1 MENKSY
7 EVIING
13 VGKNVTRKEDK
24 DVIEKIFNN
33 YKTDSLILRT
43 VGQICESQDN
53 FYIANYQRGYRW
65 GKDEVEALLK
75 DIYEVYKKDDREQKY
90 CLQPLVVKKRKDQE
104 YTRTLKNLIEGI
116 SKQDNKLEQ
125 EAENQR
131 KVDGEIYEL
140 LDGQQRLTTLWL
152 ILLELDRN
160 QKTEGKK
167 ESENKTYQIYY
178 ELLRR
183 VDKDFIEQASG
194 IIKNW
199 IEKDN
204 PEGKNLN
211 RSKYRDV
218 ILGNL
223 TFLWYEVTN
232 GISKVDES
240 TDQNVGN
247 NDSEKLFRKINKGK
261 IDLTNAELFKAMLL
275 NEENARTEEDRRE
288 LEQISFEWDRVEQSL
303 RNDEF
308 WFFISND
315 TSEGRT
321 RIDYILEVYARGL
334 KVEDEE
340 IKKIEDETKK
350 KEFKKIRG
358 NYKADLKKLDV
369 NKDRY
374 SFLAVNKYLEY
385 CQKTSNGMTLKDIWK
400 DIVSVHDKLYSWY
413 QDNELYHNIGFLVAC
428 EGKTCG
434 AASEIIVDLYGY
446 HAKADIKDMRKD
458 VLEKIKEQ
466 FRQIAKNIKGEN
478 GSTDK
483 DDLKT
488 LTVSINYKDI
498 SKADLRKFLLYSN
511 IYPIIKVA
519 KKLEELIKEAKEKDD
534 KDDMVKSLQ
543 KSLNETH
550 LERFPFKKYYQIDW
564 DIEHI
569 NPEKPIGTI
578 NDAISVFEEDEVK
591 SKYKK
596 AIRDY
601 LKAKNCDENDL
612 ATDEGLQECWE
623 RVGPK
628 DGEDYVS
635 NLVLLDSSTNRQYH
649 NAIFGY
655 KRYCIIQREQEGK
668 YVPPQTRKVFLKY
681 NDKNPE
687 WIEWTDENQEKYETE
702 LIEMLNYVETGK

>member
-1 MENKSY
+1 MAEELIKISIDQEESFYIENGDY
-7 EVIING
+7 
-13 VGKNVTRKEDK
+13 DK
-24 DVIEKIFNN
+24 
-33 YKTDSLILRT
+33 TLRT
-43 VGQICESQDN
+43 IIQEHKNKEKNGNVLQLKSVQDICDGAKN
-53 FYIANYQRGYRW
+53 FYIADYQRGYRW
-65 GKDEVEALLK
+65 GEDEVEALLN
-75 DIYEVYKKDDREQKY
+75 DIYEVYKKDDSGQKY
-90 CLQPLVVKKRKDQE
+90 CLQPLVVTENKECVFSAYLEKDGVKKQKS
-104 YTRTLKNLIEGI
+104 KEGCH
-116 SKQDNKLEQ
+116 
-125 EAENQR
+125 
-131 KVDGEIYEL
+131 EL
-140 LDGQQRLTTLWL
+140 LDGQQRLTTIFL
-152 ILLELDRN
+152 IIEIIKQLIEDKRN
-160 QKTEGKK
+160 
-167 ESENKTYQIYY
+167 TYRIYY
-178 ELLRR
+178 ELVRPIDR
-183 VDKDFIEQASG
+183 EFIANTIKGEKGKEG
-194 IIKNW
+194 IIKRWFCGKSDFNSNYQDVYRRKTRDHEQGDFKNPNW
-199 IEKDN
+199 QKKELEKYLN
-204 PEGKNLN
+204 VIYTNL
-211 RSKYRDV
+211 V
-218 ILGNL
+218 FI
-223 TFLWYEVTN
+223 WYEVKEDVN
-232 GISKVDES
+232 E
-240 TDQNVGN
+240 
-247 NDSEKLFRKINKGK
+247 ELFRKINKGK
-261 IDLTNAELFKAMLL
+261 IELTNAELFKAMLL
-275 NEENARTEEDRRE
+275 NDENARTGEERRE
-288 LEQISFEWDRVEQSL
+288 LERISFEWDKIEQSL

-315 TSEGRT
+315 HSEERT
-321 RIDYILEVYARGL
+321 RIDYILEVYARSL
-334 KVEDEE
+334 D
-340 IKKIEDETKK
+340 KK
-350 KEFKKIRG
+350 KKYSIEKE
-358 NYKADLKKLDV
+358 
-369 NKDRY
+369 RY
-374 SFLAVNKYLEY
+374 SFLVVQDNLNK
-385 CQKTSNGMTLKDIWK
+385 KTGDFNSIKEVWK
-400 DIVSVHDKLYSWY
+400 EIVSIHDKLYSWY

-428 EGKTCG
+428 EGKTRA
-434 AASEIIVDLYGY
+434 AASESIVDLYIRK
-446 HAKADIKDMRKD
+446 AKADIEEMRQY
-458 VLEKIKEQ
+458 VLKKIKEEFCQ
-466 FRQIAKNIKGEN
+466 VAKKIKSGKEN
-478 GSTDK
+478 ESTDNI
-483 DDLKT
+483 DLKD
-488 LTVSINYKDI
+488 LIASIDYNNV
-498 SKADLRKFLLYSN
+498 SKADLRKILLYSN

>member
-1 MENKSY
+1 MGNITCQ
-7 EVIING
+7 IIID
-13 VGKNVTRKEDK
+13 GKEKQITLQED
-24 DVIEKIFNN
+24 IATILRIFN
-33 YKTDSLILRT
+33 KDSSDELTLKK
-43 VGQICESQDN
+43 VGDICDDKNN
-53 FYIANYQRGYRW
+53 FYIASYQRGYRW
-65 GKDEVEALLK
+65 GKDEVEALLN
-75 DIYEVYKKDDREQKY
+75 DIYKVYKKDDSGQKY
-90 CLQPLVVKKRKDQE
+90 CLQPLVVKRRRNCESSALLGNAGVKE
-104 YTRTLKNLIEGI
+104 M
-116 SKQDNKLEQ
+116 
-125 EAENQR
+125 ENEE
-131 KVDGEIYEL
+131 DCYEL

-152 ILLELDRN
+152 ILSELDRN
-160 QKTEGKK
+160 QKTETKK

-183 VDKDFIEQASG
+183 VDKDFIEQARG

-204 PEGKNLN
+204 PEGKNLVK
-211 RSKYRDV
+211 SEYRKV
-218 ILGNL
+218 ILENL

-261 IDLTNAELFKAMLL
+261 IELTNAELFKAMLL

-315 TSEGRT
+315 TSEERT

-350 KEFKKIRG
+350 KEFKKIMRT
-358 NYKADLKKLDV
+358 YKADLEKLDV

-400 DIVSVHDKLYSWY
+400 EIVSIHDKLYSWY

-428 EGKTCG
+428 EGKTRA
-434 AASEIIVDLYGY
+434 AASESIVDLYVSK
-446 HAKADIKDMRKD
+446 AKADIKEMRRY
-458 VLEKIKEQ
+458 VLKKIKEQ
-466 FRQIAKNIKGEN
+466 FCLVAKKIKSGKEN
-478 GSTDK
+478 ESTDNI
-483 DDLKT
+483 DLKD
-488 LTVSINYKDI
+488 LIASIDYNNV
-498 SKADLRKFLLYSN
+498 SKADLRKILLYSN
-511 IYPIIKVA
+511 IFPIIKVFKKFEESKKKAKEAA
-519 KKLEELIKEAKEKDD
+519 KKTNGDID
-534 KDDMVKSLQ
+534 KSLQ
-543 KSLNETH
+543 KSLNEIF
-550 LERFPFKKYYQIDW
+550 LERFPFKKYYLIDW

-569 NPEKPIGTI
+569 NPREPIKEIEK
-578 NDAISVFEEDEVK
+578 AIAVFKDEEEKEAYKNAIIDYLTAKGCNGKELEED
-591 SKYKK
+591 
-596 AIRDY
+596 AN
-601 LKAKNCDENDL
+601 L
-612 ATDEGLQECWE
+612 LQKCWE
-623 RVGPK
+623 KNSPEDGK
-628 DGEDYVS
+628 DDIG

-655 KRYCIIQREQEGK
+655 KRSCIIQREKTGK
-668 YVPPQTRKVFLKY
+668 YVLPQTRKVFLKY
-681 NDKNPE
+681 DDAKP
-687 WIEWTDENQEKYETE
+687 E
-702 LIEMLNYVETGK
+702 LIEWNKNNQKEYEEVFVEMINFID

>member
-1 MENKSY
+1 MAEELIKISIDQEESFYIENGDY
-7 EVIING
+7 
-13 VGKNVTRKEDK
+13 DK
-24 DVIEKIFNN
+24 
-33 YKTDSLILRT
+33 TLRT
-43 VGQICESQDN
+43 IIQEHKNKEKNGNVLQLKSVQDICDGAKN
-53 FYIANYQRGYRW
+53 FYIADYQRGYRW
-65 GKDEVEALLK
+65 GKDEVEALLD
-75 DIYEVYKKDDREQKY
+75 DIYKVYKKDDSGQKY
-90 CLQPLVVKKRKDQE
+90 CLQPLVVTENKECVFSAYLEKDGVKEQ
-104 YTRTLKNLIEGI
+104 KSKEGCH
-116 SKQDNKLEQ
+116 
-125 EAENQR
+125 
-131 KVDGEIYEL
+131 EL
-140 LDGQQRLTTLWL
+140 LDGQQRLTTIFL
-152 ILLELDRN
+152 IIETIKQLIDDKRN
-160 QKTEGKK
+160 
-167 ESENKTYQIYY
+167 TYRIYY
-178 ELLRR
+178 ELVRPIDR
-183 VDKDFIEQASG
+183 EFIANTIKREEVKGG
-194 IIKNW
+194 IIKQWFCRKSDFNSNHQDVYRRKTRDHEPGDCKNPNW
-199 IEKDN
+199 QKKELEKYLN
-204 PEGKNLN
+204 VIYTNL
-211 RSKYRDV
+211 V
-218 ILGNL
+218 FI
-223 TFLWYEVTN
+223 WYEVKEDVN
-232 GISKVDES
+232 E
-240 TDQNVGN
+240 
-247 NDSEKLFRKINKGK
+247 ELFRKINKGK
-261 IDLTNAELFKAMLL
+261 IELTNAELFKAMLL
-275 NEENARTEEDRRE
+275 NDENAITAEDRRE
-288 LEQISFEWDRVEQSL
+288 LEQISFEWDKIEQSL

-308 WFFISND
+308 WFFISNNK
-315 TSEGRT
+315 SEERT
-321 RIDYILEVYARGL
+321 RIDYILEVYARSL
-334 KVEDEE
+334 EDAE
-340 IKKIEDETKK
+340 KEDAE
-350 KEFKKIRG
+350 KEDAEKYDI
-358 NYKADLKKLDV
+358 L
-369 NKDRY
+369 KDRY
-374 SFLAVNKYLEY
+374 SFLVVQEKLKKEA
-385 CQKTSNGMTLKDIWK
+385 NGFDGIRKVWR
-400 DIVSVHDKLYSWY
+400 DIVHVHDKLYSWY

-428 EGKTCG
+428 EGKTRT
-434 AASEIIVDLYGY
+434 AASETIVDLYVSK
-446 HAKADIKDMRKD
+446 AKADIKEMRQY
-458 VLEKIKEQ
+458 VLKKIKEEFCQ
-466 FRQIAKNIKGEN
+466 VAKNIKGEN

-596 AIRDY
+596 AIHDY

>member
-1 MENKSY
+1 MGNITCQ
-7 EVIING
+7 IIID
-13 VGKNVTRKEDK
+13 GKEKQITLQED
-24 DVIEKIFNN
+24 IATILRIFN
-33 YKTDSLILRT
+33 KDSADELTLKKM
-43 VGQICESQDN
+43 GDICDDKNN
-53 FYIANYQRGYRW
+53 FYIADYQRGYRW
-65 GKDEVEALLK
+65 GKDEVEALLN
-75 DIYEVYKKDDREQKY
+75 DIYKVYKKDDSGQKY
-90 CLQPLVVKKRKDQE
+90 CLQPLVVKRRRNCESSALLGNAGVKE
-104 YTRTLKNLIEGI
+104 M
-116 SKQDNKLEQ
+116 
-125 EAENQR
+125 ENEE
-131 KVDGEIYEL
+131 DCYEL

-152 ILLELDRN
+152 ILSELDRN
-160 QKTEGKK
+160 QKTETKK

-183 VDKDFIEQASG
+183 VDKDFIEQARG

-204 PEGKNLN
+204 PESKNLN
-211 RSKYRDV
+211 KSKYRDV
-218 ILGNL
+218 ILRKL

-261 IDLTNAELFKAMLL
+261 IELTNAELFKAMLL

-288 LEQISFEWDRVEQSL
+288 LEQISFEWDKIEQSL

-315 TSEGRT
+315 HLEERT
-321 RIDYILEVYARGL
+321 RIDYILEVYARSL
-334 KVEDEE
+334 DKE
-340 IKKIEDETKK
+340 KKYSIE
-350 KEFKKIRG
+350 KE
-358 NYKADLKKLDV
+358 
-369 NKDRY
+369 RY
-374 SFLAVNKYLEY
+374 SFLVVQDNLNK
-385 CQKTSNGMTLKDIWK
+385 KTGDFNSIKEVWK
-400 DIVSVHDKLYSWY
+400 EIVSIHDKLYSWY

-428 EGKTCG
+428 EGKTRA
-434 AASEIIVDLYGY
+434 AASESIVDLYVSK
-446 HAKADIKDMRKD
+446 AKADIKDMRKD

>member
-1 MENKSY
+1 MGNITCQ
-7 EVIING
+7 IIID
-13 VGKNVTRKEDK
+13 GKEKQITLQED
-24 DVIEKIFNN
+24 IATILRIFN
-33 YKTDSLILRT
+33 KDSADELTLKK
-43 VGQICESQDN
+43 VGDICDDKNN
-53 FYIANYQRGYRW
+53 FYIADYQRGYRW
-65 GKDEVEALLK
+65 GKDEVEALLN
-75 DIYEVYKKDDREQKY
+75 DIYKVYKKDDSGQKY
-90 CLQPLVVKKRKDQE
+90 CLQPLVVKRRRNCESSALLGNAGVKE
-104 YTRTLKNLIEGI
+104 M
-116 SKQDNKLEQ
+116 
-125 EAENQR
+125 ENEE
-131 KVDGEIYEL
+131 DCYEL

-152 ILLELDRN
+152 ILSELDRN
-160 QKTEGKK
+160 QKTETKK

-183 VDKDFIEQASG
+183 VDKDFIEQARG

-204 PEGKNLN
+204 PESKNLN
-211 RSKYRDV
+211 KSKYRDV
-218 ILGNL
+218 ILRKL

-261 IDLTNAELFKAMLL
+261 IELTNAELFKAMLL

-288 LEQISFEWDRVEQSL
+288 LEQISFEWDKIEQSL

-315 TSEGRT
+315 HSEERT
-321 RIDYILEVYARGL
+321 RIDYILEVYARSL
-334 KVEDEE
+334 DKE
-340 IKKIEDETKK
+340 KKYSIE
-350 KEFKKIRG
+350 KE
-358 NYKADLKKLDV
+358 
-369 NKDRY
+369 RY
-374 SFLAVNKYLEY
+374 SFLVVQDNLNK
-385 CQKTSNGMTLKDIWK
+385 KTGDFNSIKEVWK
-400 DIVSVHDKLYSWY
+400 EIVSIHDKLYSWY

-428 EGKTCG
+428 EGKTRA
-434 AASEIIVDLYGY
+434 AASESIVDLYIRK
-446 HAKADIKDMRKD
+446 AKADIKETRQY
-458 VLEKIKEQ
+458 VLKKIKEEFCQ
-466 FRQIAKNIKGEN
+466 VAKKIKSGKEN
-478 GSTDK
+478 ESTDN

>member
-33 YKTDSLILRT
+33 YKADSLILRT

-65 GKDEVEALLK
+65 GKDEVEALLD
-75 DIYEVYKKDDREQKY
+75 DIYEVYKKDDNEQKY
-90 CLQPLVVKKRKDQE
+90 CLQPLVVKKREDKVK

-116 SKQDNKLEQ
+116 GKQDNKLEQ
-125 EAENQR
+125 EVENQQ
-131 KVDGEIYEL
+131 KVYVDDEIYEL

-152 ILLELDRN
+152 ILSELERN

-183 VDKDFIEQASG
+183 VDKDFIEQARW

-204 PEGKNLN
+204 PEGKNLVK
-211 RSKYRDV
+211 SKYRNV
-218 ILGNL
+218 ILEKL

-232 GISKVDES
+232 GISQVEESVDQIIGS
-240 TDQNVGN
+240 

-261 IDLTNAELFKAMLL
+261 IELTNAELFKAMLL

-315 TSEGRT
+315 TLEERT

-334 KVEDEE
+334 KDEDSRDNKINDED
-340 IKKIEDETKK
+340 KKNKLRKVWRKK
-350 KEFKKIRG
+350 
-358 NYKADLKKLDV
+358 YKTYFEQLDI

-374 SFLAVNKYLEY
+374 SFLAVKKYWEY
-385 CQKTSNGMTLKDIWK
+385 CQETSNGVTLKDIWK

-428 EGKTCG
+428 EGKTRA
-434 AASEIIVDLYGY
+434 AASEIIVDLFVCKG
-446 HAKADIKDMRKD
+446 KVDIKKIRQD
-458 VLEKIKEQ
+458 VRGKIREQ
-466 FRQIAKNIKGEN
+466 FCQIAKNIKDVKGEN
-478 GSTDK
+478 DSTEKDVLENLTGSIK
-483 DDLKT
+483 
-488 LTVSINYKDI
+488 YKDI

-569 NPEKPIGTI
+569 NPETPIGTI

-612 ATDEGLQECWE
+612 ATDEGLQECWK

-668 YVPPQTRKVFLKY
+668 YVPPPNKESFFEIQ
-681 NDKNPE
+681 
-687 WIEWTDENQEKYETE
+687 
-702 LIEMLNYVETGK
+702 

>member
-1 MENKSY
+1 MGNITCQ
-7 EVIING
+7 IIID
-13 VGKNVTRKEDK
+13 GKEKQITLQED
-24 DVIEKIFNN
+24 IATILRIFN
-33 YKTDSLILRT
+33 KDSADELTLKK
-43 VGQICESQDN
+43 VGDICDDKNN
-53 FYIANYQRGYRW
+53 FYIADYQRGYRW
-65 GKDEVEALLK
+65 GKDEVEALLN
-75 DIYEVYKKDDREQKY
+75 DIYKVYKKDDSGQKY
-90 CLQPLVVKKRKDQE
+90 CLQPLVVKRRRNCESSALLGNAGVKE
-104 YTRTLKNLIEGI
+104 M
-116 SKQDNKLEQ
+116 
-125 EAENQR
+125 ENEE
-131 KVDGEIYEL
+131 DCYEL

-152 ILLELDRN
+152 ILSELDRN
-160 QKTEGKK
+160 QKTETKK

-183 VDKDFIEQASG
+183 VDKDFIEQARG

-204 PEGKNLN
+204 PESKNLN
-211 RSKYRDV
+211 KSKYRDV
-218 ILGNL
+218 ILRKL

-261 IDLTNAELFKAMLL
+261 IELTNAELFKAMLL

-288 LEQISFEWDRVEQSL
+288 LEQISFEWDKIEQSL

-315 TSEGRT
+315 HLEERT
-321 RIDYILEVYARGL
+321 RIDYILEVYARSL
-334 KVEDEE
+334 DKE
-340 IKKIEDETKK
+340 KKYSIE
-350 KEFKKIRG
+350 KE
-358 NYKADLKKLDV
+358 
-369 NKDRY
+369 RY
-374 SFLAVNKYLEY
+374 SFLVVQDNLNK
-385 CQKTSNGMTLKDIWK
+385 KTGDFNSIKEVWK
-400 DIVSVHDKLYSWY
+400 EIVSIHDKLYSWY

-428 EGKTCG
+428 EGKTRA
-434 AASEIIVDLYGY
+434 AASESIVDLYVSK
-446 HAKADIKDMRKD
+446 AKADIKDMRKD

-519 KKLEELIKEAKEKDD
+519 KKLEELIKEAKEQDD

-668 YVPPQTRKVFLKY
+668 YVPPQTRKVFLKGSVTT
-681 NDKNPE
+681 N
-687 WIEWTDENQEKYETE
+687 
-702 LIEMLNYVETGK
+702 G

>member
-65 GKDEVEALLK
+65 GKDEVEALLD
-75 DIYEVYKKDDREQKY
+75 DIYEVYKKDDNEQKY
-90 CLQPLVVKKRKDQE
+90 CLQPLVVKGRRNCESSALLGNDGVKE
-104 YTRTLKNLIEGI
+104 MKNEE
-116 SKQDNKLEQ
+116 DC
-125 EAENQR
+125 
-131 KVDGEIYEL
+131 YEL

-152 ILLELDRN
+152 ILSKLS
-160 QKTEGKK
+160 QGIQ
-167 ESENKTYQIYY
+167 SYQSYQIYY
-178 ELLRR
+178 ELYRKI
-183 VDKDFIEQASG
+183 DKDFIEKASE
-194 IIKNW
+194 IIENW
-199 IEKDN
+199 IKKDK
-204 PEGKNLN
+204 PEGGKFDK
-211 RSKYRDV
+211 SKYRNV
-218 ILGNL
+218 ILKKL

-232 GISKVDES
+232 GISQVEES
-240 TDQNVGN
+240 VDQNIGS

-261 IDLTNAELFKAMLL
+261 IELTNAELFKAMLL

-315 TSEGRT
+315 TSEERT

-334 KVEDEE
+334 KDEDSRVNKINDEDKKNKL
-340 IKKIEDETKK
+340 KKIWRKK
-350 KEFKKIRG
+350 
-358 NYKADLKKLDV
+358 YKTYFEQLDI

-374 SFLAVNKYLEY
+374 SFLAVKKYWEY
-385 CQKTSNGMTLKDIWK
+385 CQETSNGATLKDIWK

-428 EGKTCG
+428 EGKTRA
-434 AASEIIVDLYGY
+434 AASEIIVDLFVRKG
-446 HAKADIKDMRKD
+446 KVDIKQIRQD
-458 VLEKIKEQ
+458 VRGKIREQ
-466 FRQIAKNIKGEN
+466 FCQIAKNIKDVKGEN
-478 GSTDK
+478 DSTEKDVLENLTGSIK
-483 DDLKT
+483 
-488 LTVSINYKDI
+488 YKDI

-569 NPEKPIGTI
+569 NPETPIGTI

-612 ATDEGLQECWE
+612 ATDEGLQECWK

-628 DGEDYVS
+628 GGEDYVS

-655 KRYCIIQREQEGK
+655 KRYCIIQRDQEGK

-687 WIEWTDENQEKYETE
+687 WVEWTDENQEKYESE
-702 LIEMLNYVETGK
+702 LKEMLKYVETGKIGGK